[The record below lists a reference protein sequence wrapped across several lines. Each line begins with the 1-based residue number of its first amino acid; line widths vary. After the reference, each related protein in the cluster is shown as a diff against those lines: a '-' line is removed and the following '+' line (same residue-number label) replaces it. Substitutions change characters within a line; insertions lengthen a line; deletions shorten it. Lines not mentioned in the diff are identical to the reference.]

1 MSQRS
6 QDGIIRILNIL
17 VVLVIGIGYFSQ
29 KGYSHEEI
37 PPAIEEITELIEDK
51 PHNVAELFFFRGY
64 FYLLQNDWRESLE
77 DLNTA
82 EKLSQGTIS
91 GIPLLKGMAWYT
103 GSELATN
110 KDMKDER
117 LHNSLFYVDTYMEE
131 QPEHPDATK
140 LKAKTLAGLGRY
152 NEAVITFREIISEI
166 KQNPGPCYYILY
178 ADWLIA
184 DNRPKE
190 AIEILEIG
198 INQLGPVPTLL
209 EKAIDIEIR
218 LQDFSSALKRA
229 SILLTL
235 PGRKEFNLVRK
246 ADILRLDGKDKEA
259 DKLYN
264 EALMEIE
271 KLSPIIKDNKQTTD
285 LIERILKSIS

>member
-6 QDGIIRILNIL
+6 QEGIMRILNIL
-17 VVLVIGIGYFSQ
+17 VVLVIGFGYFSQ

-37 PPAIEEITELIEDK
+37 PPRIEEITELIEDK

-64 FYLLQNDWRESLE
+64 FHLLLNEWRESLE

-82 EKLSQGTIS
+82 ERLSQNTIS
-91 GIPLLKGMAWYT
+91 AVPLLKGMAWFT
-103 GSELATN
+103 GSDLGTN
-110 KDMKDER
+110 KDMEDER
-117 LHNSLFYVDTYMEE
+117 LHNSLFWVDTYMEE
-131 QPEHPDATK
+131 QPEQPDAIK

-152 NEAVITFREIISEI
+152 NEAVITFREIISEL
-166 KQNPGPCYYILY
+166 KQNPGPRYYILY

-184 DNRPKE
+184 DKRPKD

-198 INQLGPVPTLL
+198 IKQLGPVPTLI

-218 LQDFSSALKRA
+218 LQDFGSAVRRA
-229 SILLTL
+229 DVLLTL

-259 DKLYN
+259 DVLYK
-264 EALMEIE
+264 EALAEIE
-271 KLSPIIKDNKQTTD
+271 ELPPIRKDNKQTTD
-285 LIERILKSIS
+285 LIEKILKSIS